1 MFQDFNINDLENSPK
16 EVEKLAKESLE
27 KIEDLKKIEDK
38 TYNSFV
44 KPYMHIAEKFSEFT
58 TPLFHIDSVKSSEI
72 TTKVYSDI
80 IPIVSEYSTT
90 ISQDEEI
97 FKIMKDIYDNQKNT
111 LNNTQLKV
119 LENELRDFK
128 LGGCGLDDKNKN
140 RLKEINLELSQ
151 LSHNFSKNL
160 LDATNEYELIIENEE
175 DVKEIPTSDLALA
188 KQEKDGKTVYKFTL
202 QMPSYIAY
210 MTYGTNR
217 KLREELYKAYNT
229 RAPQN
234 SELIDKIL
242 VLKDEEAKIL
252 GFKNYAQ
259 LSLAT
264 KSAKDENDVVSFLM
278 DIATKSKQAGN
289 KELEELKAFAKEYG
303 FDDQLQSYDL
313 TYYSEKLKKAKYDID
328 EEEYRPYFEKK
339 SVLKGFFDF
348 LNEVF
353 GIEFSSVDV
362 PTWDDKVD
370 VYNISRNGKVTAR
383 VYIDLEARTDKRG
396 GAWMNNWHTRYIDG
410 DGKLQLPT
418 AYLVGNFPQS
428 KDDIP
433 SLLRHSDVVTLFH
446 EMGHTLHH
454 LLSDIDEAF
463 VSGINGVTWD
473 TVEFPSQFLEYF
485 AYDKDVLKL
494 FAKHYETKEVISDE
508 MIDKII
514 KAKNF
519 QSAIA
524 TLRQVEFALFDF
536 TLHQKL
542 YQGNEVQNRLDEVRK
557 EVAVILPPKY
567 NKFQNGFSH
576 IFAGGYSAGYYSY
589 KWAEVLS
596 ADAFMLFIEN
606 GVMNKTLAK
615 KYSDTIFAKGGSID
629 MMELFKEFANKEPQV
644 DSLLKIDGIL

>member
-175 DVKEIPTSDLALA
+175 DVKEIPKSDLALA
-188 KQEKDGKTVYKFTL
+188 KQEKDGKILYKFTL

-644 DSLLKIDGIL
+644 DSLLKMDGIR

>member
-175 DVKEIPTSDLALA
+175 DVKEIPKSDLALA
-188 KQEKDGKTVYKFTL
+188 KQEKDGKILYKFTL

>member
-38 TYNSFV
+38 TYNSFI

-111 LNNTQLKV
+111 LNDTQLKV

-485 AYDKDVLKL
+485 AYEKDVLKL
-494 FAKHYETKEVISDE
+494 FAKHYKSGEVISDE
-508 MIDKII
+508 MIEKII

-519 QSAIA
+519 QSALA
-524 TLRQVEFALFDF
+524 TLRQVEFATFDF
-536 TLHQKL
+536 KLHQKL
-542 YQGNEVQNRLDEVRK
+542 YSGEQVQQLLDEVRK
-557 EVAVILPPKY
+557 EVAVIIPPSY
-567 NKFQNGFSH
+567 NKFQNGFAH

-606 GVMNKTLAK
+606 GVLNKELAK
-615 KYSDTIFAKGGSID
+615 KYSDTIFAKGGSVD
-629 MMELFKEFANKEPQV
+629 MMELFKEFANRVPQV
-644 DSLLKIDGIL
+644 DSLLKMDGIR

>member
-485 AYDKDVLKL
+485 AYEKDVLKL
-494 FAKHYETKEVISDE
+494 FAKHYKSGEVISDE
-508 MIDKII
+508 MIEKII

-519 QSAIA
+519 QSALA
-524 TLRQVEFALFDF
+524 TLRQVEFATFDF
-536 TLHQKL
+536 KLHQKL
-542 YQGNEVQNRLDEVRK
+542 YSGEQVQQLLDEVRK
-557 EVAVILPPKY
+557 EVAVIIPPSY
-567 NKFQNGFSH
+567 NKFQNGFAH

-606 GVMNKTLAK
+606 GVLNKELAK
-615 KYSDTIFAKGGSID
+615 KYSDTIFAKGGSVD
-629 MMELFKEFANKEPQV
+629 MMELFKEFANRVPQV
-644 DSLLKIDGIL
+644 DSLLKMDGIR

>member
-38 TYNSFV
+38 TYNSFI

-160 LDATNEYELIIENEE
+160 LDATNDYELIIENEE
-175 DVKEIPTSDLALA
+175 DVKEIPKSDLALA
-188 KQEKDGKTVYKFTL
+188 KQEKDFKTVYKFTL

-433 SLLRHSDVVTLFH
+433 SLLRHGDVVTLFH

-494 FAKHYETKEVISDE
+494 FAKHHETKEVISDE

>member
-1 MFQDFNINDLENSPK
+1 
-16 EVEKLAKESLE
+16 
-27 KIEDLKKIEDK
+27 
-38 TYNSFV
+38 
-44 KPYMHIAEKFSEFT
+44 
-58 TPLFHIDSVKSSEI
+58 
-72 TTKVYSDI
+72 
-80 IPIVSEYSTT
+80 
-90 ISQDEEI
+90 
-97 FKIMKDIYDNQKNT
+97 
-111 LNNTQLKV
+111 
-119 LENELRDFK
+119 
-128 LGGCGLDDKNKN
+128 
-140 RLKEINLELSQ
+140 
-151 LSHNFSKNL
+151 
-160 LDATNEYELIIENEE
+160 
-175 DVKEIPTSDLALA
+175 
-188 KQEKDGKTVYKFTL
+188 
-202 QMPSYIAY
+202 
-210 MTYGTNR
+210 
-217 KLREELYKAYNT
+217 
-229 RAPQN
+229 
-234 SELIDKIL
+234 
-242 VLKDEEAKIL
+242 
-252 GFKNYAQ
+252 
-259 LSLAT
+259 
-264 KSAKDENDVVSFLM
+264 M

>member
-175 DVKEIPTSDLALA
+175 DVKEIPKSDLALA
-188 KQEKDGKTVYKFTL
+188 KQEKDGKILYKFTL

-485 AYDKDVLKL
+485 AYEKDVLKL
-494 FAKHYETKEVISDE
+494 FAKHYKSGEVISDE
-508 MIDKII
+508 MIEKII

-519 QSAIA
+519 QSALA
-524 TLRQVEFALFDF
+524 TLRQVEFATFDF
-536 TLHQKL
+536 KLHQKL
-542 YQGNEVQNRLDEVRK
+542 YSGEQVQQLLDEVRK
-557 EVAVILPPKY
+557 EVAVIIPPSY
-567 NKFQNGFSH
+567 NKFQNGFAH

-606 GVMNKTLAK
+606 GVLNKELAK
-615 KYSDTIFAKGGSID
+615 KYSDTIFAKGGSVD
-629 MMELFKEFANKEPQV
+629 MMELFKEFANRVPQV
-644 DSLLKIDGIL
+644 DSLLKMDGIR

>member
-494 FAKHYETKEVISDE
+494 FAKHHETKEVISDE